1 MSADDFAVIAEG
13 LSKVYRIGLKERA
26 HDSLAGAVIN
36 FIRSPL
42 QNYRKYRA
50 LYRFDDVA
58 AGEATAAAAAPADI
72 IWALR
77 DASFQVKHGEV
88 VGFIGRNGAG
98 KSTLLKILTRI
109 TPPTRGRAEIRGR
122 VASLLEVGTG
132 FHNELTGREN
142 IYLNGTILGMTKK
155 EVDRKFD
162 EIVDFSGVE
171 RFIDTPVKRY
181 SSGMAVR
188 LAFAVA
194 AHLEPEILIVDEV
207 LAVGDV
213 MFQKKCISKMQ
224 DVRKQ
229 GRTVLFVSHNM
240 PAVSML
246 CSRAILLSAGQVV
259 MDGSPHEVISR
270 YLNSDEGVPS
280 KREWPDLAGAP
291 GRDVTRLRSIRVVGR
306 DGRSVSSVDVRDDVG
321 IEMVFDVLQPGYKL
335 LPHYWFYNE
344 EGAMIFA
351 SLNQDPNW
359 YQHPYPVGRYASTAW
374 IPGNFLTAGMLFVT
388 CSLITR
394 SPDTVQFDEVQIIAF
409 SVRDNMGAGTAR
421 GDWAGEMPGAVRPLL
436 KWTTEVHSE
445 TIDRI
450 DRGRRSPS

>member
-1 MSADDFAVIAEG
+1 MSCVVRVENLSKKYRLGGMRSGGYLSLREVVANGSKEMWRRAVVDPWSRLGGNPADRRSSADEDF
-13 LSKVYRIGLKERA
+13 
-26 HDSLAGAVIN
+26 
-36 FIRSPL
+36 
-42 QNYRKYRA
+42 
-50 LYRFDDVA
+50 
-58 AGEATAAAAAPADI
+58 
-72 IWALR
+72 WALR
-77 DASFQVKHGEV
+77 DVSFEIGQGDRI
-88 VGFIGRNGAG
+88 GIIGRNGAG
-98 KSTLLKILTRI
+98 KSTLLKLLSRI
-109 TPPTRGRAEIRGR
+109 TEPSGGRISIRGR

-132 FHNELTGREN
+132 FHRELTGREN

-162 EIVDFSGVE
+162 EIVDFSDVE

-246 CSRAILLSAGQVV
+246 CNRAILLSAGQVV

-280 KREWPDLAGAP
+280 KREWPDPAGAP
-291 GRDVTRLRSIRVVGR
+291 GRDVTRLGSIRVVGR
-306 DGRSVSSVDVRDDVG
+306 DGRTVSSVDVRDDVG

-344 EGAMIFA
+344 EGAMMK
-351 SLNQDPNW
+351 
-359 YQHPYPVGRYASTAW
+359 HPYHDYATEDARQLEWTLREAMAHPGFGFVDAEQVAARDAWRSGVLRLQFVDIHPVVVDLD
-374 IPGNFLTAGMLFVT
+374 FLLQH
-388 CSLITR
+388 I
-394 SPDTVQFDEVQIIAF
+394 Q
-409 SVRDNMGAGTAR
+409 SVVVG
-421 GDWAGEMPGAVRPLL
+421 
-436 KWTTEVHSE
+436 
-445 TIDRI
+445 
-450 DRGRRSPS
+450 